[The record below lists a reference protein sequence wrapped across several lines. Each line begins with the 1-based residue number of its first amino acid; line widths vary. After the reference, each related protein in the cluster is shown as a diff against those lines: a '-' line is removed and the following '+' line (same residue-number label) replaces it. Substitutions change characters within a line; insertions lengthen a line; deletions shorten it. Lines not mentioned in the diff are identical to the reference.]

1 MKKWTV
7 AGPVACALMVAASA
21 WAQKIE
27 PAQSEIAFTIRQL
40 GVPVEGHFMKFS
52 GQIAF
57 DPRRPDA
64 GKVAFVIDTASA
76 RFGAPETDEE
86 AVKAPWFNSARFPQA
101 SLESTAI
108 KAVGGG
114 KYEVAAKLNIKGA
127 ARDVQVPVTLAKS
140 GSVTFA
146 TGAFTVKR
154 LDFKIGDGEWSDT
167 SMVANEV
174 QVKFKLALSGIAAL

>member
-1 MKKWTV
+1 MKPWI
-7 AGPVACALMVAASA
+7 VAAVTGFLVAAAPA

-27 PAQSEIAFTIRQL
+27 SAQSEIAFTIRQL
-40 GVPVEGHFMKFS
+40 GVPVEGRFTKFS
-52 GQIAF
+52 GNIAF
-57 DPRRPDA
+57 DPKKPDT

-86 AVKAPWFNSARFPQA
+86 AAKAPWFNAARFPQA

-108 KAVGGG
+108 RAAGSG
-114 KYEVAAKLNIKGA
+114 KYEVAAKLSIKGA
-127 ARDVQVPVTLAKS
+127 ARDVSVPVTLTKS
-140 GSVTFA
+140 GAVTFA
-146 TGAFTVKR
+146 TGAFTIKR

-174 QVKFKLALSGIAAL
+174 QVKFKLALSGMAAL